1 MGKPLDGILVIDLS
15 RVLAG
20 PYCTMEL
27 ADMGATVIKIEIPGS
42 GDDTRAYGPPF
53 LHGESTYFMSVNRN
67 KMSLTLNLKHT
78 RGKEIL
84 HQLLEKGDVLVENF
98 RPGTLDGLGFGYDA
112 VRALNPRLIYC
123 SISGFG
129 QTGPYAQRPGYDLI
143 AQAEGGVMSL
153 TGEPNHPPLK
163 VGLSFADI
171 TAGMNAFSG
180 ILLALLARQQTGEGQ
195 RVDVSLLDC
204 QVALLT
210 YQAGIYFATGKS
222 PERLG
227 NKHPSITPYET
238 FEASD
243 GHIIIACGNQGF
255 WEKFCKLAGL
265 DHLLAD
271 DRFMTMKKRV
281 ENRNEL
287 TPLVAAGVKT
297 RTRREWYNL
306 LDREGIPCGLIKNVA
321 DVCSDPQVLARE
333 MVMQLNH
340 PTAGP
345 ISVNGVPIK
354 LSATPG
360 EVKDP
365 PPLLGQHTDT
375 ILTEILG
382 YTADQIAELRQLKAV

>member
-1 MGKPLDGILVIDLS
+1 MVKPLDGLLVIDLS

-20 PYCTMEL
+20 PYCTMQL
-27 ADMGATVIKIEIPGS
+27 ADMGATVIKIEIPGN

-53 LHGESTYFMSVNRN
+53 LNGESTYFMSVNRN
-67 KMSLTLNLKHT
+67 KQSLTLNLKHA

-84 HQLLEKGDVLVENF
+84 QRLLQKGDVLVENF

-112 VRALNPRLIYC
+112 VHALNPRLIYC
-123 SISGFG
+123 CISGFG
-129 QTGPYAQRPGYDLI
+129 QTGPDALRPGYDLI

-153 TGEPNHPPLK
+153 TGEPDGSPVK

-180 ILLALLARQQTGEGQ
+180 ILLALLAQQRTGEGQ
-195 RVDVSLLDC
+195 LVDVSLLDC

-243 GHIIIACGNQGF
+243 GHLIIACGNQGF
-255 WEKFCKLAGL
+255 WEKFCKLAAL
-265 DHLLAD
+265 ESLLAD
-271 DRFMTMKKRV
+271 DRFTTMKKRV
-281 ENRNEL
+281 ENRAEL
-287 TPLVAAGVKT
+287 TPLVTAAIKT
-297 RTRREWYNL
+297 RTRREWYEL

-321 DVCSDPQVLARE
+321 EVCTDPQVLARD
-333 MVMQLNH
+333 MVVPLEH
-340 PTAGP
+340 PAAGT
-345 ISVNGVPIK
+345 IRVNGVPIK
-354 LSATPG
+354 LSKTPG
-360 EVKDP
+360 KVTDP
-365 PPLLGQHTDT
+365 PPLLGQQTDA
-375 ILTEILG
+375 ILSEILG
-382 YTADQIAELRQLKAV
+382 YTPAEIAELRQLQAI

>member
-1 MGKPLDGILVIDLS
+1 MTKPLDGILVIDLS

-27 ADMGATVIKIEIPGS
+27 ADMGATVIKIELPGS

-53 LHGESTYFMSVNRN
+53 LNGESTYFMSVNRN
-67 KMSLTLNLKHT
+67 KKSLTLNLKHPQ
-78 RGKEIL
+78 GKEIL
-84 HQLLEKGDVLVENF
+84 RQLLQKADVLVENF
-98 RPGTLDGLGFGYDA
+98 RPGTLDGLGFGYDT
-112 VRALNPRLIYC
+112 VHTFNPKLIYC

-153 TGEPNHPPLK
+153 TGQPHDPPLK

-180 ILLALLARQQTGEGQ
+180 ILLALLTRQRTGEGQ

-210 YQAGIYFATGKS
+210 YQAGIYFATGNN

-265 DHLLAD
+265 EHLLAD
-271 DRFMTMKKRV
+271 DRFTTMKKRV
-281 ENRNEL
+281 ENRAEL
-287 TPLVAAGVKT
+287 TPLVAVAVKT
-297 RTRREWYNL
+297 RTRQAWYDL

-321 DVCSDPQVLARE
+321 EVCTDPQVLARD
-333 MVMQLNH
+333 MVVQLNH
-340 PTAGP
+340 PTAGT

-360 EVKDP
+360 AVKDP
-365 PPLLGQHTDT
+365 PPLLGEHTDG
-375 ILTEILG
+375 ILADILG
-382 YTADQIAELRQLKAV
+382 YTVDQIAELRQLKAV

>member
-27 ADMGATVIKIEIPGS
+27 ADMGATVVKIEIPGS

-84 HQLLEKGDVLVENF
+84 RQLLQKGDVLVENF

-112 VRALNPRLIYC
+112 VHALNPKLIYC

-153 TGEPNHPPLK
+153 TGAPDDPPLK

-195 RVDVSLLDC
+195 QVDVSLLDG

-265 DHLLAD
+265 EPLLAD
-271 DRFMTMKKRV
+271 SRFTTMKKRV
-281 ENRNEL
+281 ENRAEL
-287 TPLVAAGVKT
+287 TPLVAAGVKP
-297 RTRREWYNL
+297 RTRQEWYDL
-306 LDREGIPCGLIKNVA
+306 LDHEGIPCGLIKNVA
-321 DVCSDPQVLARE
+321 EVCSDPQVLARD
-333 MVMQLNH
+333 MVIQLNH

-354 LSATPG
+354 LSTTPG
-360 EVKDP
+360 AVKDP

-375 ILTEILG
+375 ILADILG

>member
-1 MGKPLDGILVIDLS
+1 MVRPLDGILVIDLS

-20 PYCTMEL
+20 PYCSMEL
-27 ADMGATVIKIEIPGS
+27 ADMGATVIKVELPGS

-53 LHGESTYFMSVNRN
+53 LNGESTYFMSVNRN
-67 KMSLTLNLKHT
+67 KKSMTLNLKHP

-84 HQLLEKGDVLVENF
+84 RQLLEKGDVLVENF

-112 VRALNPRLIYC
+112 VHALNPKLIYC
-123 SISGFG
+123 SVSGFG

-153 TGEPNHPPLK
+153 TGEPDAPPIK

-180 ILLALLARQQTGEGQ
+180 ILLALLARQQSGEGQ

-204 QVALLT
+204 QVSLLT
-210 YQAGIYFATGKS
+210 YQAGIFFATGKN

-238 FEASD
+238 FEARD

-255 WEKFCKLAGL
+255 WEKFCKLAGIE
-265 DHLLAD
+265 DLLAD
-271 DRFMTMKKRV
+271 DRFTTMKKRV
-281 ENRNEL
+281 ENRAEL
-287 TPLVAAGVKT
+287 TPLVAAAVRT
-297 RTRREWYNL
+297 RTRQEWYEL

-321 DVCSDPQVLARE
+321 EVCTDPQVLARD
-333 MVMQLNH
+333 MVARLNH

-345 ISVNGVPIK
+345 ISVNGIPIK

-360 EVKDP
+360 EIKDP
-365 PPLLGQHTDT
+365 PPLLGQHTD
-375 ILTEILG
+375 EILSEILS
-382 YTADQIAELRQLKAV
+382 YTPEQIAEVRQLKAV

>member
-1 MGKPLDGILVIDLS
+1 MGKPLDGLLVIDLS

-27 ADMGATVIKIEIPGS
+27 ADMGATVVKIEIPGS

-67 KMSLTLNLKHT
+67 KMSLTLNLKHI
-78 RGKEIL
+78 RGKEIFR
-84 HQLLEKGDVLVENF
+84 QLLQKGDVLVENF

-112 VRALNPRLIYC
+112 VHALNPKLIYC

-153 TGEPNHPPLK
+153 TGAPDDPPLK

-222 PERLG
+222 PDRLG

-265 DHLLAD
+265 DDLLAD
-271 DRFMTMKKRV
+271 DRFTTMKKRV
-281 ENRNEL
+281 ENRHEL
-287 TPLVAAGVKT
+287 TPLVAASVKT

-321 DVCSDPQVLARE
+321 EVCTDPQVLARD
-333 MVMQLNH
+333 MVVQLNH

-345 ISVNGVPIK
+345 IRVNGVPIK
-354 LSATPG
+354 LSTTPG

-375 ILTEILG
+375 ILADILG

>member
-27 ADMGATVIKIEIPGS
+27 ADMGATVVKIEIPGS

-67 KMSLTLNLKHT
+67 KKSLTLNLKHA

-84 HQLLEKGDVLVENF
+84 RQLLQQGDVLVENF

-112 VRALNPRLIYC
+112 VHTLNPKLIYC

-153 TGEPNHPPLK
+153 TGEPDDAPVK

-180 ILLALLARQQTGEGQ
+180 ILLALLARQRSGEGQ

-255 WEKFCKLAGL
+255 WERFCKLAAL

-271 DRFMTMKKRV
+271 ERFTTMKKRV
-281 ENRNEL
+281 ENRHEL

-297 RTRREWYNL
+297 RTRRDWYTL

-321 DVCSDPQVLARE
+321 EVCTDPQVLARD
-333 MVMQLNH
+333 MVVQLNH

-360 EVKDP
+360 EVQDP
-365 PPLLGQHTDT
+365 PPVLGQHTDS
-375 ILTEILG
+375 ILADILG
-382 YTADQIAELRQLKAV
+382 YTADQIAELRELKAV

>member
-1 MGKPLDGILVIDLS
+1 MVKPLDGTLVIDLS

-20 PYCTMEL
+20 PYCTMAL
-27 ADMGATVIKIEIPGS
+27 GDMGATVIKIEIPGS

-53 LHGESTYFMSVNRN
+53 LNGESTYFMSVNRN
-67 KMSLTLNLKHT
+67 KKSMTLNLKHES
-78 RGKEIL
+78 GKEIL
-84 HQLLEKGDVLVENF
+84 RQLVRQGDVLVENF
-98 RPGTLDGLGFGYDA
+98 RPGTLDGLGFHYDA

-153 TGEPNHPPLK
+153 TGEPEGAPMK

-265 DHLLAD
+265 EHLLAD
-271 DRFMTMKKRV
+271 DRFTTMKKRV
-281 ENRNEL
+281 ENRQTL
-287 TPLVAAGVKT
+287 TPLVASAICH
-297 RTRREWYNL
+297 RSRQEWYAL
-306 LDREGIPCGLIKNVA
+306 LEREGIPCGLIKDVA
-321 DVCSDPQVLARE
+321 EVCTDPQVLARE
-333 MVMQLNH
+333 MVVPLQH

-345 ISVNGVPIK
+345 IHVNGVPIK
-354 LSATPG
+354 LSSTPG
-360 EVKDP
+360 EVIDP
-365 PPLLGQHTDT
+365 PPLLGQHTDE
-375 ILTEILG
+375 ILTDILG
-382 YTADQIAELRQLKAV
+382 YTASQVAELRQLKAV

>member
-1 MGKPLDGILVIDLS
+1 MVKPLDGLLVIDLS

-20 PYCTMEL
+20 PYCTMQL
-27 ADMGATVIKIEIPGS
+27 ADMGATVIKIEIPSS

-53 LHGESTYFMSVNRN
+53 LNGESTYFMSVNRN
-67 KMSLTLNLKHT
+67 KKSMTLNLKQA

-84 HQLLEKGDVLVENF
+84 QQLLQKGDVLVENF

-112 VRALNPRLIYC
+112 VHGLNPRLIYC

-153 TGEPNHPPLK
+153 TGEPDSSPVK

-180 ILLALLARQQTGEGQ
+180 ILLALLARQQTGKGQ

-255 WEKFCKLAGL
+255 WAKFCKLAAL
-265 DHLLAD
+265 EHLLAD
-271 DRFMTMKKRV
+271 DRFTTMKQRV
-281 ENRNEL
+281 ENRLEL
-287 TPLVAAGVKT
+287 TPLVATAIKT
-297 RTRREWYNL
+297 RTRREWYEL
-306 LDREGIPCGLIKNVA
+306 LDREGIPCGLIKDVA
-321 DVCSDPQVLARE
+321 EVCTDPQVLARD
-333 MVMQLNH
+333 MVVQLNH
-340 PTAGP
+340 PTAGT
-345 ISVNGVPIK
+345 IRVNGVPIK
-354 LSATPG
+354 LSTTPG
-360 EVKDP
+360 EVTDP
-365 PPLLGQHTDT
+365 PPLLGQQTDM
-375 ILTEILG
+375 ILAEILG
-382 YTADQIAELRQLKAV
+382 YTANQIAELRQLKAV

>member
-1 MGKPLDGILVIDLS
+1 MAKPLDGILVIDLS

-67 KMSLTLNLKHT
+67 KKSMTLNLKHT
-78 RGKEIL
+78 QGKEIL
-84 HQLLEKGDVLVENF
+84 RQLLQKGDVLVENF

-112 VRALNPRLIYC
+112 VHALNPKLIYC

-153 TGEPNHPPLK
+153 TGEPESSPVK

-195 RVDVSLLDC
+195 WVDVSLLDC
-204 QVALLT
+204 QISLLT

-265 DHLLAD
+265 EHLLAD
-271 DRFMTMKKRV
+271 DRFTTMKKRV
-281 ENRNEL
+281 ENRTEL
-287 TPLVAAGVKT
+287 TPLVAAAVKT
-297 RTRREWYNL
+297 RTRRAWFEV
-306 LDREGIPCGLIKNVA
+306 LDREGIPCGLIKDVA
-321 DVCSDPQVLARE
+321 EACTDAQVLARD
-333 MVMQLNH
+333 MVTPLNH
-340 PTAGP
+340 PTAGL
-345 ISVNGVPIK
+345 INVNGVPIK
-354 LSATPG
+354 LSVTPG

-365 PPLLGQHTDT
+365 PPLLGQHTDA
-375 ILTEILG
+375 ILSDILG
-382 YTADQIAELRQLKAV
+382 YTANHIAELRQLKAI

>member
-1 MGKPLDGILVIDLS
+1 MGKALDGILVIDLS

-27 ADMGATVIKIEIPGS
+27 ADMGATVVKIELPGS

-67 KMSLTLNLKHT
+67 KMSLTLNLKHP
-78 RGKEIL
+78 RGQEIL
-84 HQLLEKGDVLVENF
+84 RQLLQKGDVLVENF
-98 RPGTLDGLGFGYDA
+98 RPGTLEGLGFGYDA
-112 VRALNPRLIYC
+112 VHALNPRLIYC

-153 TGEPNHPPLK
+153 TGEPDDPPLK

-180 ILLALLARQQTGEGQ
+180 ILLALLARHQTGEGQ

-255 WEKFCKLAGL
+255 WERFCKLAGL

-271 DRFMTMKKRV
+271 DRFTTMKKRV
-281 ENRNEL
+281 ENRHEL
-287 TPLVAAGVKT
+287 TPLVATGVKT
-297 RTRREWYNL
+297 RTRQEWYDL
-306 LDREGIPCGLIKNVA
+306 LDREGIPCGLIKTVA
-321 DVCSDPQVLARE
+321 EVCTDPQVLARD
-333 MVMQLNH
+333 MVVQLNH

-360 EVKDP
+360 AVTNP
-365 PPLLGQHTDT
+365 PPLLGQHTDA
-375 ILTEILG
+375 ILADILG
-382 YTADQIAELRQLKAV
+382 YTAGQIAELRQLKAV

>member
-1 MGKPLDGILVIDLS
+1 MVKPLDGLLVIDLS

-20 PYCTMEL
+20 PYCTMQL
-27 ADMGATVIKIEIPGS
+27 ADMGATVIKIEIPGN

-53 LHGESTYFMSVNRN
+53 LNGESTYFMSVNRN
-67 KMSLTLNLKHT
+67 KQSLTLNLKHA

-84 HQLLEKGDVLVENF
+84 QRLLQKGDVLVENF

-112 VRALNPRLIYC
+112 VHALNPRLIYC
-123 SISGFG
+123 CISGFG
-129 QTGPYAQRPGYDLI
+129 QTGPDALRPGYDLI

-153 TGEPNHPPLK
+153 TGEPDGSPVK

-180 ILLALLARQQTGEGQ
+180 ILLALLARQRTGEGQ
-195 RVDVSLLDC
+195 LGDVSLLDC

-243 GHIIIACGNQGF
+243 GHLIIACGNQGF
-255 WEKFCKLAGL
+255 WEKFCKLAAL
-265 DHLLAD
+265 ESLLAD
-271 DRFMTMKKRV
+271 DRFTTMKKRV
-281 ENRNEL
+281 ENRAEL
-287 TPLVAAGVKT
+287 TPLVTAAIKT
-297 RTRREWYNL
+297 RTRREWYEL

-321 DVCSDPQVLARE
+321 EVCTDPQVLARD
-333 MVMQLNH
+333 MVVPLEH
-340 PTAGP
+340 PAAGT
-345 ISVNGVPIK
+345 IRVNGVPIK
-354 LSATPG
+354 LSKTPG
-360 EVKDP
+360 KVTDP
-365 PPLLGQHTDT
+365 PPLLGQQTDA
-375 ILTEILG
+375 ILSEILG
-382 YTADQIAELRQLKAV
+382 YTPAEIAELRQLQAI

>member
-1 MGKPLDGILVIDLS
+1 MVKPLDGILVIDLS

-20 PYCTMEL
+20 PYCSMEL
-27 ADMGATVIKIEIPGS
+27 ADMGATVIKVEIPGS

-53 LHGESTYFMSVNRN
+53 LNGESTYFMSVNRN
-67 KMSLTLNLKHT
+67 KKSLTLNLKHA

-84 HQLLEKGDVLVENF
+84 RQLLEKGDVLVENF

-112 VRALNPRLIYC
+112 VHALNPKLIYC

-153 TGEPNHPPLK
+153 TGEPDAAPIK

-195 RVDVSLLDC
+195 RIDVSLLDC
-204 QVALLT
+204 QVSLLT
-210 YQAGIYFATGKS
+210 YQAGIFFATGKN

-238 FEASD
+238 FEARD

-255 WEKFCKLAGL
+255 WERFCKLAGL
-265 DHLLAD
+265 EELLAD
-271 DRFMTMKKRV
+271 DRFTTMKKRV
-281 ENRNEL
+281 ENRAEL
-287 TPLVAAGVKT
+287 TPLVAAAVRT
-297 RTRREWYNL
+297 RTRQEWYEL
-306 LDREGIPCGLIKNVA
+306 LEREGIPCGLIKSVA
-321 DVCSDPQVLARE
+321 EVCTDPQVLARD
-333 MVMQLNH
+333 MVARLNH

-345 ISVNGVPIK
+345 ISVNGIPIK

-365 PPLLGQHTDT
+365 PPLLGQHTDE
-375 ILTEILG
+375 ILAEVLG
-382 YTADQIAELRQLKAV
+382 YTPDQIAEVRQLKAV

>member
-1 MGKPLDGILVIDLS
+1 MDKPLDGILVIDLS

-27 ADMGATVIKIEIPGS
+27 ADMGATVVKIEIPGS
-42 GDDTRAYGPPF
+42 GDDTRSYGPPF
-53 LHGESTYFMSVNRN
+53 LNGESTYFMSVNRN
-67 KMSLTLNLKHT
+67 KKSLTLNLKHA

-84 HQLLEKGDVLVENF
+84 RQLVQKGDVLVENF

-112 VRALNPRLIYC
+112 VHALNPQLIYC

-153 TGEPNHPPLK
+153 TGAPDDPPLK

-180 ILLALLARQQTGEGQ
+180 ILLALLARQRTGQGQ

-210 YQAGIYFATGKS
+210 YQAGIYFATGQS

-255 WEKFCKLAGL
+255 WERFCKLAGL
-265 DHLLAD
+265 EHLLAD
-271 DRFMTMKKRV
+271 ERFSTMKKRV
-281 ENRNEL
+281 ENREAL

-297 RTRREWYNL
+297 RTRREWYDL

-321 DVCSDPQVLARE
+321 EVCTDPQVLARD
-333 MVMQLNH
+333 MVVQLNH

-360 EVKDP
+360 EVKEP
-365 PPLLGQHTDT
+365 PPLLGQQTD
-375 ILTEILG
+375 IVLAEILG
-382 YTADQIAELRQLKAV
+382 YTADQIAELRELKAV

>member
-1 MGKPLDGILVIDLS
+1 MAKPLDGILVIDLS

-27 ADMGATVIKIEIPGS
+27 ADMGATVVKIEIPGS

-67 KMSLTLNLKHT
+67 KLSLTLNLKHE

-84 HQLLEKGDVLVENF
+84 RRLLGKGDVLVENF

-112 VRALNPRLIYC
+112 VHALNPKLIYC

-153 TGEPNHPPLK
+153 TGEPNDPPLK

-180 ILLALLARQQTGEGQ
+180 ILLALLARQRTGEGQ

-243 GHIIIACGNQGF
+243 GHIVIACGNQGF

-265 DHLLAD
+265 EHLLAD
-271 DRFMTMKKRV
+271 DRFTTMKKRV
-281 ENRNEL
+281 ENRDEL

-297 RTRREWYNL
+297 HTRREWYEL

-321 DVCSDPQVLARE
+321 EVCTDPQVLARD
-333 MVMQLNH
+333 MVVQLNH

-345 ISVNGVPIK
+345 ISVNGVSIK

-360 EVKDP
+360 GVKDP

-375 ILTEILG
+375 VLADILG

>member
-27 ADMGATVIKIEIPGS
+27 ADMGATVVKIEIPGS

-53 LHGESTYFMSVNRN
+53 LNGESTYFMSVNRN
-67 KMSLTLNLKHT
+67 KKSLTLNLKHA

-84 HQLLEKGDVLVENF
+84 RQLLQKGDVLVENF

-112 VRALNPRLIYC
+112 VHTLNPKLIYC

-153 TGEPNHPPLK
+153 TGEPDDPPLK

-180 ILLALLARQQTGEGQ
+180 ILLALLARQRSGEGQ

-210 YQAGIYFATGKS
+210 YQAGSTLPPARVQSDWETSIRAS
-222 PERLG
+222 PRMKPSRPVMGTSSSPAGIRDSGRDSASWLG
-227 NKHPSITPYET
+227 SII
-238 FEASD
+238 FSRMSV
-243 GHIIIACGNQGF
+243 
-255 WEKFCKLAGL
+255 L
-265 DHLLAD
+265 
-271 DRFMTMKKRV
+271 
-281 ENRNEL
+281 
-287 TPLVAAGVKT
+287 
-297 RTRREWYNL
+297 RR
-306 LDREGIPCGLIKNVA
+306 
-321 DVCSDPQVLARE
+321 
-333 MVMQLNH
+333 
-340 PTAGP
+340 
-345 ISVNGVPIK
+345 
-354 LSATPG
+354 
-360 EVKDP
+360 
-365 PPLLGQHTDT
+365 
-375 ILTEILG
+375 
-382 YTADQIAELRQLKAV
+382 

>member
-1 MGKPLDGILVIDLS
+1 MVKPLDGMLVIDLS

-53 LHGESTYFMSVNRN
+53 LNGESTYFMSVNRN
-67 KMSLTLNLKHT
+67 KKSMTLNLKHA

-84 HQLLEKGDVLVENF
+84 SQLLQKGDVLVENF

-112 VRALNPRLIYC
+112 VHVLNPKLIYC

-153 TGEPNHPPLK
+153 TGEPDSPPLK

-171 TAGMNAFSG
+171 TAGMNAFAG
-180 ILLALLARQQTGEGQ
+180 ILLALLARQRTGEGQ
-195 RVDVSLLDC
+195 QIDVSLLDC
-204 QVALLT
+204 QVSLLT

-222 PERLG
+222 PDRLG

-265 DHLLAD
+265 EHLLAD
-271 DRFMTMKKRV
+271 ERFTTMKKRV
-281 ENRNEL
+281 ENRTAL
-287 TPLVAAGVKT
+287 TPLVAAAVKT
-297 RTRREWYNL
+297 RTRRAWYAL

-321 DVCSDPQVLARE
+321 EVCTDAQVLARD
-333 MVMQLNH
+333 MVMPLNH

-345 ISVNGVPIK
+345 INVNGVPIK

-360 EVKDP
+360 EVKAP
-365 PPLLGQHTDT
+365 PPLLGQHTDA
-375 ILTEILG
+375 ILSNILG
-382 YTADQIAELRQLKAV
+382 YTANQIAELRQLKAV

>member
-1 MGKPLDGILVIDLS
+1 MVKPLDGILVIDLS

-27 ADMGATVIKIEIPGS
+27 ADMGATVIKVEIPGS

-53 LHGESTYFMSVNRN
+53 LNGESTYFMSVNRN
-67 KMSLTLNLKHT
+67 KKSLTLNLKHA

-84 HQLLEKGDVLVENF
+84 RQLLQKGDVLVENF
-98 RPGTLDGLGFGYDA
+98 RPGTLEGLGFGYDA
-112 VRALNPRLIYC
+112 VHAVNPKLIYC

-153 TGEPNHPPLK
+153 TGEPDAPPIK

-195 RVDVSLLDC
+195 RIDVSLLDC

-210 YQAGIYFATGKS
+210 YQAGIFFATGKS
-222 PERLG
+222 PDRLG

-238 FEASD
+238 FEARD

-265 DHLLAD
+265 EHLLAD
-271 DRFMTMKKRV
+271 DRFTTMKKRV
-281 ENRNEL
+281 ENRAEL
-287 TPLVAAGVKT
+287 TPLVAAAVRTHT
-297 RTRREWYNL
+297 RQEWYEL
-306 LDREGIPCGLIKNVA
+306 LDREGIPCGLIKDVA
-321 DVCSDPQVLARE
+321 EVCTDPQVLARD
-333 MVMQLNH
+333 MVVHLNH

-365 PPLLGQHTDT
+365 PPLLGQHTDE
-375 ILTEILG
+375 ILSDILG
-382 YTADQIAELRQLKAV
+382 YTANQIAEVRQLKAI

>member
-1 MGKPLDGILVIDLS
+1 MIQMGTILQVADNSGARRIACI
-15 RVLAG
+15 RMRGGAAG
-20 PYCTMEL
+20 RYARL
-27 ADMGATVIKIEIPGS
+27 
-42 GDDTRAYGPPF
+42 GDIITA
-53 LHGESTYFMSVNRN
+53 SV
-67 KMSLTLNLKHT
+67 K
-78 RGKEIL
+78 
-84 HQLLEKGDVLVENF
+84 
-98 RPGTLDGLGFGYDA
+98 GFG
-112 VRALNPRLIYC
+112 
-123 SISGFG
+123 SE
-129 QTGPYAQRPGYDLI
+129 GPYASYKSFEMI
-143 AQAEGGVMSL
+143 AQAMGGVMSL
-153 TGEPNHPPLK
+153 TGAPDDPPLK

-265 DHLLAD
+265 EPLLAD
-271 DRFMTMKKRV
+271 DRFTTMKKRV
-281 ENRNEL
+281 ENRAEL
-287 TPLVAAGVKT
+287 TPLVAAGVKP
-297 RTRREWYNL
+297 RTRQQWYDL
-306 LDREGIPCGLIKNVA
+306 LDREGIPCGLIKNIA
-321 DVCSDPQVLARE
+321 EVCSDPQVLARD
-333 MVMQLNH
+333 MVVQLNH

-360 EVKDP
+360 AVKAP

-375 ILTEILG
+375 ILADILG
-382 YTADQIAELRQLKAV
+382 YTANQIAELRQLKAV

>member
-1 MGKPLDGILVIDLS
+1 MVRPLDGILVIDLS

-27 ADMGATVIKIEIPGS
+27 SDMGATVIKVEIPGS

-53 LHGESTYFMSVNRN
+53 LNGESTYFMSVNRN
-67 KMSLTLNLKHT
+67 KKSLTLNLKHA

-84 HQLLEKGDVLVENF
+84 RELLQKGDVLVENF
-98 RPGTLDGLGFGYDA
+98 RPGTLEGLGFGYDA
-112 VRALNPRLIYC
+112 VHALNPKLIYC

-153 TGEPNHPPLK
+153 TGEPDAPPIK

-195 RVDVSLLDC
+195 RIDVSLLDC

-210 YQAGIYFATGKS
+210 YQAGIFFATGKS
-222 PERLG
+222 PDRLG

-238 FEASD
+238 FEARD

-265 DHLLAD
+265 EHLLAD
-271 DRFMTMKKRV
+271 ERFTTMKKRV
-281 ENRNEL
+281 ENRAAL
-287 TPLVAAGVKT
+287 TPLVAAAVRT
-297 RTRREWYNL
+297 RTRQAWYEL
-306 LDREGIPCGLIKNVA
+306 LDREGIPCGLIKDVA
-321 DVCSDPQVLARE
+321 EVCTDPQVLARD
-333 MVMQLNH
+333 MVVQLNH
-340 PTAGP
+340 PAAGP

-365 PPLLGQHTDT
+365 PPLLGQHTDE
-375 ILTEILG
+375 ILSDILG
-382 YTADQIAELRQLKAV
+382 YTASEIAEVRQLKAV